1 MNDLLTRAHI
11 TDVTARAGALA
22 ANANSGEV
30 TAALTALVELVEAQ
44 QAVAN
49 AEVDAHERQVARL
62 ASQRNAALAS
72 VARVRDFATAMAAE
86 SPKPGPGGF
95 IAESIIEVLDQQ

>member
-1 MNDLLTRAHI
+1 M
-11 TDVTARAGALA
+11 
-22 ANANSGEV
+22 
-30 TAALTALVELVEAQ
+30 EAQ

-49 AEVDAHERQVARL
+49 AEDDAHERQVARL
-62 ASQRNAALAS
+62 ASQQHAALAS

-95 IAESIIEVLDQQ
+95 IAESIIEVLDQQQAGLACGASVGMRGGGDR